1 MAKFNYCLILQ
12 HFVKIANYV
21 NYIFKN
27 VATYGNLGFIY
38 SYLPKIIKN
47 AQIIQTGKSCM
58 IAYDLQCTKGHS
70 FEGWFED
77 RKAYLD
83 QKKKGLITC
92 PVCNVTSVDIV
103 PSTFAI
109 KSGSSSS
116 SKDLAL
122 QKAQLEKVG
131 HEAIEFVEKNFDDVG
146 SDFAKEALKIHYG
159 ASEPRNI
166 RGVST
171 KEEEKTLEDEGID
184 FIKIPMP
191 VRQETDS

>member
-1 MAKFNYCLILQ
+1 
-12 HFVKIANYV
+12 
-21 NYIFKN
+21 
-27 VATYGNLGFIY
+27 
-38 SYLPKIIKN
+38 
-47 AQIIQTGKSCM
+47 M
-58 IAYDLQCTKGHS
+58 IAYDLQCTKGHA

-92 PVCNVTSVDIV
+92 PICNVTSVDIV

-109 KSGSSSS
+109 KSGAPSI
-116 SKDLAL
+116 SKDLAAEKSIL
-122 QKAQLEKVG
+122 AQTEK
-131 HEAIEFVEKNFDDVG
+131 EAIEFVKNNFDDVG
-146 SDFAKEALKIHYG
+146 ADFAKEALKIHYG

-171 KEEEKTLEDEGID
+171 KEEEKTLEDEGIQ

-191 VRQETDS
+191 VRPDSDS